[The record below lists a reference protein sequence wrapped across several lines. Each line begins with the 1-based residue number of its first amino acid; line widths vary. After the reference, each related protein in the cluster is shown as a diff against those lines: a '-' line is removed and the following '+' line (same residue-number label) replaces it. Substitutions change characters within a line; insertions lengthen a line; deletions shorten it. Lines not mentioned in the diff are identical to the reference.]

1 MALGLGIN
9 HSVTDYALGWEPT
22 DNNPSIGTI
31 KLFLKNDTNIS
42 TNAWLDEVDSNGDFI
57 QNELGRQAS
66 LSGGG
71 LNFDGVDDVY
81 EREETLIFYDN
92 APLTIA
98 FVFSPSEDLTGQ
110 NIFESEEVNSR
121 ISITN
126 SGGNSILHFEA
137 EGLVTTFAWG
147 KTINTG
153 KQYIII
159 LKSENGSM
167 IAYHNQYGDA
177 GVENPTNENLFGV
190 KTMGFG
196 NSRYFPGI
204 IYEVFMI
211 SGSPINSNYYNS
223 IKDYLNYKF
232 NLIGA

>member
-42 TNAWLDEVDSNGDFI
+42 THAWLDEVDSDGDFI
-57 QNELGRQAS
+57 QNELSRQAS

-71 LNFDGVDDVY
+71 LNFDGLHDVY
-81 EREETLIFYDN
+81 EREETLIFSGN
-92 APLTIA
+92 TPLTIA
-98 FVFSPSEDLTGQ
+98 FVFSPSENLTGQ
-110 NIFESEEVNSR
+110 NIFQSEEGNSR

-126 SGGNSILHFEA
+126 SGYNSILYFEA
-137 EGLVTTFAWG
+137 DGLVTTFIWN
-147 KTINTG
+147 KIIITG

-159 LKSENGSM
+159 IKSANGSM
-167 IAYHNQYGDA
+167 IAYNNRYGIA
-177 GVENPTNENLFGV
+177 HAENPQNENPFSV
-190 KTMGFG
+190 KYMGFG
-196 NSRYFPGI
+196 NSSYFPGI

-211 SGSPINSNYYNS
+211 SGSPINSSYYDS